1 MMQQTGNRV
10 PELSPEE
17 SWRTI
22 HATLA
27 QSQSSL
33 YMAGTVYI
41 LLLWGAITS
50 AYFFAQFAIAELAP
64 GFASNYPWYPGPL
77 WIVLGTSGMVGS
89 SLIGRHAGLRNAD
102 HATARSAG
110 LKVFAFWMAVVTAA
124 FLIPGAAGLWSSGE
138 AENIPHVIIGIVC
151 LGYVLFGIM
160 HRPALAVVGVGMA
173 AAYYFPVYLAG
184 DLAALATGA
193 GMLAVTV
200 LGAAWIHKS
209 SLR

>member
-1 MMQQTGNRV
+1 MQQADTVRT
-10 PELSPEE
+10 ELTPEE

-33 YMAGTVYI
+33 YLAGTAYI

-50 AYFFAQFAIAELAP
+50 VYFFTLFAVAELAP
-64 GFASNYPWYPGPL
+64 GFEASYPWYPGPL
-77 WIVLGTSGMVGS
+77 WFVLGTLGMVGS
-89 SLIGRHAGLRNAD
+89 ALIGHHEGSRNAD

-110 LKVFAFWMAVVTAA
+110 LRVFAFWMAVVTAA

-138 AENIPHVIIGIVC
+138 AENIPYVAIGVVC

-160 HRPALAVVGVGMA
+160 YRPALALVGVGMA
-173 AAYYFPVYLAG
+173 VAFYVPAYFGG
-184 DLAALATGA
+184 DLATLGTGA

-200 LGAAWIHKS
+200 LGAAWIHRS
-209 SLR
+209 GQP